1 MFARCFA
8 DVFSK
13 YRQAMND
20 LGIDLVCNDRTSLL
34 FMRELLLVL
43 LRALKILSLLC
54 AGEMNE

>member
-34 FMRELLLVL
+34 FMKHQGAATATVE
-43 LRALKILSLLC
+43 ST
-54 AGEMNE
+54 